1 MTIATAYAA
10 VSYDDFYEERWAYT
24 RKQLRARARK
34 AWRAV
39 PQHAVV
45 LMGSDDYTRW
55 QAGAFFPHRV
65 PAGRAQT
72 A

>member
-1 MTIATAYAA
+1 MTITTAYAA
-10 VSYDDFYEERWAYT
+10 VSYDDFYEERWTYT
-24 RKQLRARARK
+24 RKQLRARARA
-34 AWRAV
+34 AWRRR
-39 PQHAVV
+39 PQEAVV

>member
-1 MTIATAYAA
+1 MTITTAYAA
-10 VSYDDFYEERWAYT
+10 VSYADFYEEALHLT

-39 PQHAVV
+39 PQQAVV
-45 LMGSDDYTRW
+45 LMGSYDYTRW

-72 A
+72 T